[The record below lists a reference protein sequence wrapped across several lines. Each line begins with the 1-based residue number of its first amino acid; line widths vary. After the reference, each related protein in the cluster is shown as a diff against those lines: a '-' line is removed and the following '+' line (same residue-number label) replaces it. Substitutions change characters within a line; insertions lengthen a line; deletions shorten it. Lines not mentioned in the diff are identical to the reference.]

1 MVVVMVVKGALCGS
15 AAEPRGSG
23 GGGGGEGGAMWV
35 AGVGS
40 GVASHFHLC
49 SPCHPLGGGTFAG
62 PICVRSVPGEGEG
75 AGEGEGEGKGQG

>member
-1 MVVVMVVKGALCGS
+1 MVMMV
-15 AAEPRGSG
+15 
-23 GGGGGEGGAMWV
+23 GGAVWQCCGAEGWWRWWWRRVCAVVV

-75 AGEGEGEGKGQG
+75 ASEGEGEGKGQG